1 MNLKR
6 ILLGVLPG
14 VLSLILV
21 VVFILF
27 GFKDVE
33 ALLIAGLFSIGAGMF
48 AKSQIEGPF
57 GKLYADGGIGCLVVD
72 STAVMVP
79 LIGKYNRPFVSFNF
93 GRRIE
98 TVFSRDIVH
107 GMTAPIDGK
116 LIDFK
121 YRASDKDDEKEY
133 MAFII
138 SKEKFMHAKFSL
150 MQVPFILY
158 NSVKDSFY
166 TKKEFGT
173 FENDAGVSH
182 ILLHMIRQLEE
193 MLSIDRGRE
202 RFISEKYKPV
212 KSWFENDMLKW
223 IIIVVVG
230 VILLYLA
237 WPTLSSVLF
246 GAADTVGTVASNTT
260 GVLPSTTA
268 GIVPSTGARP

>member
-14 VLSLILV
+14 VVSLILV
-21 VVFILF
+21 VVLILL

-48 AKSQIEGPF
+48 AKAQLEGPF
-57 GKLYADGGIGCLVVD
+57 GRLHADGGIGCLVVD
-72 STAVMVP
+72 STAVMIPV
-79 LIGKYNRPFVSFNF
+79 IGKYNRPFVSFTF
-93 GRRIE
+93 GKRIE

-107 GMTAPIDGK
+107 GMTAPIDGR
-116 LIDFK
+116 LVDFK
-121 YRASDKDDEKEY
+121 YRASEKDDEKEY

-138 SKEKFMHAKFSL
+138 SKEKFMGAKFS
-150 MQVPFILY
+150 MQQIPFVLY

-212 KSWFENDMLKW
+212 KSLFENEMLKW
-223 IIIVVVG
+223 IIIIVVG

-246 GAADTVGTVASNTT
+246 GAADTVGNVASNTA
-260 GVLPSTTA
+260 GVLPSTEA
-268 GIVPSTGARP
+268 LQ